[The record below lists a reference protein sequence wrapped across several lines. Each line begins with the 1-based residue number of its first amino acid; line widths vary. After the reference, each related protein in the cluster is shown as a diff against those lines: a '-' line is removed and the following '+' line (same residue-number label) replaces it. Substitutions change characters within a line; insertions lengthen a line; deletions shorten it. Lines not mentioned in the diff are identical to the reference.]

1 MGSKM
6 IKGGNDMN
14 RAKDMGVI
22 GQKKEETWREN
33 PWRTTQNAKMN
44 KDKGGLT
51 KGSLFFVPTNKRMID
66 KALEEKWWL
75 KYNGTWSP

>member
-22 GQKKEETWREN
+22 GQKKEET
-33 PWRTTQNAKMN
+33 
-44 KDKGGLT
+44 
-51 KGSLFFVPTNKRMID
+51 
-66 KALEEKWWL
+66 
-75 KYNGTWSP
+75 